1 MYVNHKYIIDVANF
15 VSSKLFLLRIPS
27 AMNGRQ
33 HSSTT
38 LPPGVEFP
46 GAGDTFHSF
55 ANQRG
60 LPQITLSQSFILA
73 AIGIEV
79 LSGKLLMSLK

>member
-27 AMNGRQ
+27 AMNGQ
-33 HSSTT
+33 QYSSTT
-38 LPPGVEFP
+38 FPLRVEFS
-46 GAGDTFHSF
+46 GAGDTFLSF

-60 LPQITLSQSFILA
+60 LPQISLSRSFILA

>member
-27 AMNGRQ
+27 AMNA
-33 HSSTT
+33 SSTT
-38 LPPGVEFP
+38 LRQSVEFP
-46 GAGDTFHSF
+46 GAGGTFHSF

-60 LPQITLSQSFILA
+60 LPQLTLSWSFILA
-73 AIGIEV
+73 AIGKEV